1 MRWLLAMGQAGAIC
15 LAASLAGAQ
24 EQPLLPAQPVQ
35 PAQPVPQPQLP
46 PIEAKKHVLV
56 TWSMGDQF
64 WDFHEVDSTYEPVRG
79 ELDLNRFPEF
89 PDYHGKSV
97 WTLRIARDL
106 LDGEV
111 LMHKDVVG
119 SPFKAVLLDADR
131 VPVEVEM
138 QVFFAAIT
146 GKKGDSLKVH
156 FILPKPEIW
165 KNVKFIRIER
175 RTKVGFE
182 TPVPAQP

>member
-1 MRWLLAMGQAGAIC
+1 MRRLLALGLAGAIY
-15 LAASLAGAQ
+15 LAANFARAQ

-35 PAQPVPQPQLP
+35 PAQPAPQPQP
-46 PIEAKKHVLV
+46 PIEAKKHIVV
-56 TWSMGDQF
+56 TWTMAEQM
-64 WDFHEVDSTYEPVRG
+64 WDFHDVESTYEPVRG
-79 ELDLNRFPEF
+79 ELDLNRVPEY
-89 PDYHGKSV
+89 PDYHGKAV

-111 LMHKDVVG
+111 LMHKDVAG

-146 GKKGDSLKVH
+146 GKKGDALKVH

-165 KNVKFIRIER
+165 KNVRFIRIER

-182 TPVPAQP
+182 TPEPPQP